1 MSSSRIALVTGAS
14 SGFGE
19 CIARQLSR
27 SGFQVFGT
35 SRNPDS
41 DSRDWEMLSLDVTSS
56 ESIAQCVAEVKEKAG
71 RIDLLVNNAGQSH
84 CSFIEET
91 PLENARQLFEVNF
104 WGLAELTAAVLEEM
118 RAQKAGHVIHISSLA
133 GLVGTPG
140 QGYYAATKH
149 ALEGY
154 SETLHAE
161 LGHLPISISL
171 VEPGFFRTPF
181 DKAMLRDDRPVDDY
195 NSLRDSLK
203 ERIGNEFA
211 EGGDPEEVARVV
223 LDLAQHSDPPF
234 RTRVGKDA
242 NKIAGLKKW
251 LPQKWFL
258 QGVQRQFGLGK
269 SGS

>member
-1 MSSSRIALVTGAS
+1 MSSPRIALVTGAS

-19 CIARQLSR
+19 CIARRLSGA
-27 SGFQVFGT
+27 GFKVFGT

-41 DSRDWEMLSLDVTSS
+41 VSCDWDMVALDVTSS
-56 ESIAQCVAEVKEKAG
+56 QSIAECVTEVKEKAG

-104 WGLAELTAAVLEEM
+104 WGLAELTASVLEVM
-118 RAQKAGHVIHISSLA
+118 REQGGGQVIQISSVA
-133 GLVGTPG
+133 GMLGTPG

-154 SETLHAE
+154 TETLFAE

-171 VEPGFFRTPF
+171 VEPGFYRTNFGASLLRNDEPISAY
-181 DKAMLRDDRPVDDY
+181 DALRDP
-195 NSLRDSLK
+195 LK
-203 ERIGNEFA
+203 EKISREFA
-211 EGGDPEEVARVV
+211 EGGDPEEVAQVV
-223 LDLAQHSDPPF
+223 LDLAEHSDPPF
-234 RTRVGKDA
+234 RVRVGKDA
-242 NKIAGLKKW
+242 KKFAGLKKW

-258 QGVQRQFGLGK
+258 QGLQREFGLGK
-269 SGS
+269 PKS